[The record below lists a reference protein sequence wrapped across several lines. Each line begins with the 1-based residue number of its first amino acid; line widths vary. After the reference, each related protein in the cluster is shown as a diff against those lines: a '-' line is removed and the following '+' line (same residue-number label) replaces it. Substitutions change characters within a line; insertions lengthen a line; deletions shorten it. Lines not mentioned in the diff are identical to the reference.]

1 MASLAWGDGI
11 QSREEQR
18 ELKRMTILRAA
29 AQTINE
35 VGFRQMS
42 LEKLATKLK
51 VTKPTLYYYVKNK
64 NDILNGIL
72 DIAMTQ
78 LRQEI
83 ETVSQTEMS
92 GLDKLHHFMQRY
104 AVVMGDDFGAC
115 LITSRISAFAS
126 EFKEQY
132 HAASREV
139 LTAVRALIKEGI
151 DDGSITECDPKYVSS
166 ALLGTMN
173 ETVYWNFIGG
183 KEKPELAFQ
192 QFWKF
197 FEKGLKT
204 NVI

>member
-1 MASLAWGDGI
+1 MAGLSWGEGI

-18 ELKRMTILRAA
+18 ERKRMTILRTA

-42 LEKLATKLK
+42 LDKLATKLN

-64 NDILNGIL
+64 DDILSSIL
-72 DIAMTQ
+72 EVAMTQ

-83 ETVSQTEMS
+83 QTVSETNLS
-92 GLDKLHHFMQRY
+92 GLGKLHHFMQRY

-126 EFKEQY
+126 GFKEQY
-132 HAASREV
+132 HEASREV
-139 LTAVRALIKEGI
+139 LTAVRTLISEGI
-151 DDGSITECDPKYVSS
+151 QDGSIAECDPKYVSS

-183 KEKPELAFQ
+183 KEKPELAFI

-197 FEKGLKT
+197 FEKGLRT